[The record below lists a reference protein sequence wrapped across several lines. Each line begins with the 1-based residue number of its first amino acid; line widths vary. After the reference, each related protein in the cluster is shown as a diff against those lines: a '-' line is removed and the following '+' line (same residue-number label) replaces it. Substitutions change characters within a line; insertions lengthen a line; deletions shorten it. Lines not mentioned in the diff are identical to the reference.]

1 MEVVMRL
8 RHCLYMF
15 FIMVCLPV
23 FSQARA
29 VPDSFAD
36 LVEDLMPSVVNIST
50 TQTVK
55 YAQGGQHF
63 EFFGNPQLPEGSP
76 FNDLPE
82 LFERF
87 YGHRGPNGSNGAPKS
102 ERKAVSLGSGFIID
116 KAGYIVTNNHVIDQ
130 ADEITVVFS
139 DDSKADATIVGRD
152 PKTDIALLK
161 VNVGHDLPA
170 VKWGD
175 SDEVRVGDWVIAI
188 GNPFGLGGS
197 VSAGIIS
204 ARARDIN
211 AGPFDDFL
219 QTDAAINRG
228 NSGGPLFDVDGK
240 VIGINTAIFSPSG
253 GNVGIGFSVP
263 IEMAKPVIKQ
273 LKETGSVKR
282 GWLGVRIQNVT
293 EEIAES
299 IGMKKPRGA
308 LVLEV
313 TKGSPAE
320 DAGML
325 PSDIIISFDG
335 KEVPVMR
342 KLPRIVADTKVN
354 KTVDVVVI
362 RAGKEKTLKVTVA
375 QLEDD
380 SQEEEE
386 VTTVVPS
393 QEDNKDKYGEIYSV
407 AGLEVAD
414 LSRDNRKMF
423 KIKGDVE
430 GVIIVGI
437 KPESSADEKGLR
449 VGDVIEAI
457 NQESV
462 DDINDFKNVVEA
474 AQAAARKSILLL
486 VNRRGETQF
495 IVVAL

>member
-1 MEVVMRL
+1 MRL